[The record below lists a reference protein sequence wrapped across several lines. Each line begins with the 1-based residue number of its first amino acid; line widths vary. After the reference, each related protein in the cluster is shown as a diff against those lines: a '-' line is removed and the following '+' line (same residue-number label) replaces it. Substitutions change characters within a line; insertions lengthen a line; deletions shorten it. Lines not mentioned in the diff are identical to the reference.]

1 MRLPLTGIL
10 IMVILTLIIDG
21 YIYYDVRSM
30 SGKPKR
36 KRNGWLYIAS
46 CVPCWALLVVAFSL
60 PLRDEGRDVIPVMWL
75 LFTYLTIIA
84 AKTVYVLCS
93 LIGRL
98 CNIGSRRLSN
108 YGAMLGV
115 PLGLL
120 VCGTMWY
127 GVMFTRHNID
137 VKNIDIASEKLP
149 ASFNGYRIVQFSD
162 LHTGTWGSDTAFV
175 SKLVDSI
182 NALQPDVIMFTG
194 DIVNRKTCELEPFR
208 KVLQRLKAKDG
219 VYSILGNH
227 DYGDYVDWSSAKSK
241 AANLQQ
247 LKDRQGEMGWKMLN
261 NSHEFIK
268 RGNDSIAVIGVENWG
283 EPPFGQYGDLVKAYR
298 GKGVGL
304 KDGNFKILMTHN
316 PEHWNQVV
324 KKNSNI
330 DLSLSGHTHAM
341 QIEADM
347 FGQRFSPAAW
357 RYKYWGGLYE
367 DTGADGTPSRLY
379 VNIGAGEVG
388 MPMRLGAEPE
398 LTVIT
403 LRKK

>member
-1 MRLPLTGIL
+1 
-10 IMVILTLIIDG
+10 MVILTLIIDG

-46 CVPCWALLVVAFSL
+46 CVSCWALLVVAFSL

-115 PLGLL
+115 SLGLL

-137 VKNIDIASEKLP
+137 VKNVDIVSEKLP

-162 LHTGTWGSDTAFV
+162 LHTGTWGGDTAFV

-182 NALQPDVIMFTG
+182 NALRPDVIMFTG

-208 KVLQRLKAKDG
+208 KVLMRLKAKDG

-268 RGNDSIAVIGVENWG
+268 RGSDSIAVIGVENWG

-367 DTGADGTPSRLY
+367 DTGTDVTPSRLY

-388 MPMRLGAEPE
+388 MPMRLGAVPE

>member
-10 IMVILTLIIDG
+10 ILLLLTLVIDG

-30 SGKPKR
+30 SGKRKR
-36 KRNGWLYIAS
+36 KRNGWLYLAS
-46 CVPCWALLVVAFSL
+46 CVPCWTLMIVAFCM

-75 LFTYLTIIA
+75 LFTYLTIIV

-108 YGAMLGV
+108 YGAMIGV
-115 PLGLL
+115 PVGLA
-120 VCGTMWY
+120 VCGMMWY
-127 GVMFTRHNID
+127 GVVFTRHHID
-137 VKNIDIASEKLP
+137 VRNVDIVSEKLP
-149 ASFNGYRIVQFSD
+149 AAFNGYRIVQFSD
-162 LHTGTWGSDTAFV
+162 LHTGTWGNDTAFV

-182 NALQPDVIMFTG
+182 NVLRPDVIMFTG
-194 DIVNRKTCELEPFR
+194 DIVNRKTYELEPFR
-208 KVLQRLKAKDG
+208 KILKRLKAKDG
-219 VYSILGNH
+219 VYSVLGNH
-227 DYGDYVDWSSAKSK
+227 DYGDYVDWSSSRSK
-241 AANLQQ
+241 ADNLRQ
-247 LKDRQGEMGWKMLN
+247 LKDWQGDMGWKLLN
-261 NSHEFIK
+261 NSYEFIK
-268 RGNDSIAVIGVENWG
+268 RGSDSVAIIGVENWG

-367 DTGADGTPSRLY
+367 DTGADGAPSQLY

-388 MPMRLGAEPE
+388 MPMRVGAVPE

>member
-10 IMVILTLIIDG
+10 IMLLLTLVIDG
-21 YIYYDVRSM
+21 YIYHDVRSM

-46 CVPCWALLVVAFSL
+46 CVPCWALLVVAFCM
-60 PLRDEGRDVIPVMWL
+60 PLRDEGRDVIPVMWI

-115 PLGLL
+115 SLGLL

-137 VKNIDIASEKLP
+137 VKNVDIVSEKLP

-162 LHTGTWGSDTAFV
+162 LHTGTWGGDTAFV

-182 NALQPDVIMFTG
+182 NALRPDVIMFTG

-208 KVLQRLKAKDG
+208 KVLMRLKAKDG
-219 VYSILGNH
+219 VYSVLGNH

-268 RGNDSIAVIGVENWG
+268 RGSDSIAVIGVENWG

-367 DTGADGTPSRLY
+367 DTGTDVTPSRLY

-388 MPMRLGAEPE
+388 MPMRLGAVPE